1 MKIRLRKG
9 KISFSMDKLNISNI
23 LLFAVYF
30 FSCITGIINYQ
41 VTSIIVC
48 ILLVILFK
56 YPEYYLAFPVI
67 LLYYSILVL
76 PGINLSIFVIY
87 LLLMGVR
94 LVREGKILNNIDMRN
109 IGAFLVIFIYSC
121 TFFLVYSI
129 KLAIPF
135 LICSLI
141 IFLYVKRYLNRN
153 SDSINLFFKYYVI
166 GCLCSYLTGIFTD
179 NVMIYDSLTVGK
191 VLTLKRWMATFNDPN
206 YMGIFFMIAIF
217 AILCLELY
225 SWKVRLT
232 ITAILLIML
241 LSTMSM
247 TAILGLVMIYLV
259 YLLLKNKISIK
270 LLSYLIIV
278 FCILIGIYNYG
289 LNNPST
295 PLLGTVTLRVQE
307 RIDLVSKGSLSKAST
322 GRTDLSKEHLK
333 YFASQDVINQ
343 LIGGN
348 IVNSIAIEKKI
359 GNDYA
364 VAHNEYVDLL
374 LNVGILGTILIL
386 LSWLIVAIKDLFN
399 YLKYKK
405 KYDLCSFIL
414 KSVFLYYCFGL
425 TMFMDIRFYIFYIL

>member
-1 MKIRLRKG
+1 
-9 KISFSMDKLNISNI
+9 MDKLNISNI

-179 NVMIYDSLTVGK
+179 NVMIYDSLTVDK

-259 YLLLKNKISIK
+259 YLL
-270 LLSYLIIV
+270 
-278 FCILIGIYNYG
+278 
-289 LNNPST
+289 
-295 PLLGTVTLRVQE
+295 
-307 RIDLVSKGSLSKAST
+307 
-322 GRTDLSKEHLK
+322 
-333 YFASQDVINQ
+333 
-343 LIGGN
+343 
-348 IVNSIAIEKKI
+348 
-359 GNDYA
+359 
-364 VAHNEYVDLL
+364 
-374 LNVGILGTILIL
+374 
-386 LSWLIVAIKDLFN
+386 W
-399 YLKYKK
+399 
-405 KYDLCSFIL
+405 
-414 KSVFLYYCFGL
+414 
-425 TMFMDIRFYIFYIL
+425 